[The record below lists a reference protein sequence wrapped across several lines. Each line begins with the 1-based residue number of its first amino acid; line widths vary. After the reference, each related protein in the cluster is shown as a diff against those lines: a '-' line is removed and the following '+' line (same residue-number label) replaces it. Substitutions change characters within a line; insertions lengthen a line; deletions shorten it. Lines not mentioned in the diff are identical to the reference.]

1 MSNKTSPHILGSAA
15 NLLGFCLFV
24 ITSFRVSNA
33 AEKSL
38 IDEFTSFIGLLLGL
52 SCMLSFLSLRAATGE
67 RTRRLESAAEYLF
80 FAALAGILLIILL
93 LVLRVLK

>member
-1 MSNKTSPHILGSAA
+1 MANKTSQHILSTAA

-24 ITSFRVSNA
+24 ITSLRVSNL

-38 IDEFTSFIGLLLGL
+38 IDEFTSFIGLLLAV
-52 SCMLSFLSLRAATGE
+52 SCIFSFLSLRAKTVS
-67 RTRRLESAAEYLF
+67 RTRRLEGIADYAF

-93 LVLRVLK
+93 ILLRVLK